1 MRILLVEDEE
11 RLAASVARGLRQA
24 AHAVD
29 LADRL
34 AAARQR
40 LALET
45 YDAMLLDLSLPD
57 GSGLELLR
65 ELRARGD
72 RLPVLLLTARDAIA
86 DRVLGLDGGADDYLV
101 KPVALDELLARLRA
115 VTRRGAELRPALVHV
130 ADLVVDPS
138 ARSAAR
144 AGVPIELTTT
154 EYALLEFL
162 ARHAGRV
169 LGRAEI
175 SAHVWDEQYDPL
187 SNIIDV
193 YVARLRR
200 KLDRPGTVPLLHTV
214 RGAGYVL
221 DPARAAADA

>member
-29 LADRL
+29 VADRL

-40 LALET
+40 LALGT
-45 YDAMLLDLSLPD
+45 YDALLLDIALPD

-72 RLPVLLLTARDAIA
+72 RLPVLLLTARDAVS

-101 KPVALDELLARLRA
+101 KPAALDELLARLRA
-115 VTRRGAELRPALVHV
+115 VTRRGAELRPALVRV

-144 AGVPIELTTT
+144 AGAPIELTTT

-200 KLDRPGTVPLLHTV
+200 KLDLPGTVPLLHTV